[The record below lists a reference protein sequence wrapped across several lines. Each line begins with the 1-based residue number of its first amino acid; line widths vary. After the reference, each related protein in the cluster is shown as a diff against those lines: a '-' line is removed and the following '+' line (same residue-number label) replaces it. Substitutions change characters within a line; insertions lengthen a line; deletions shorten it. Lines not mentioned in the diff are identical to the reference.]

1 MKPVPFYLVYLS
13 FLIALLTPAALAVA
27 VVPLDLTQLVE
38 ASDEIVHGTVTAV
51 VSHWNEDHTQI
62 VTDVHVGVHE
72 ALLGESQDE
81 VVFVHP
87 GGVVGALRVE
97 VAGAGAFR
105 TDQEVV
111 LFLSPDGQG
120 QRRITGLTQ
129 GRFDVEVEAT
139 PAARKVVRTVTE
151 RGPADSGDGLVRPAA
166 ARPPEGEVE
175 RLEAFLIR
183 VRVIVV
189 KVEREEERR

>member
-1 MKPVPFYLVYLS
+1 MKPLKVLLTHLCLP
-13 FLIALLTPAALAVA
+13 IALLAPTVLAVA

-62 VTDVHVGVHE
+62 VTDVHVEVHE
-72 ALLGESQDE
+72 SLLGDAHDE

-87 GGVVGALRVE
+87 GGVVGAVRVE

-105 TDQEVV
+105 RDQEAV
-111 LFLSPDGQG
+111 LFLSRDRLG

-129 GRFDVEVEAT
+129 GRFDVQSDT
-139 PAARKVVRTVTE
+139 TRARKVVRTVTE
-151 RGPADSGDGLVRPAA
+151 RGPADSGDGLSRPGSAG
-166 ARPPEGEVE
+166 PPVSGVE
-175 RLEAFLIR
+175 RLDTFLTR
-183 VRVIVV
+183 VRAIVV
-189 KVEREEERR
+189 KVEREEEGRR